1 MRESL
6 LMNRIKKTIGSLCQK
21 GQVIRLEAI
30 SNESRTAKGGDK
42 MRKLENVKVT
52 HVSYVDKA
60 ANKKSFFLTKA
71 EGEPTFETAV
81 KLVTKADDPQ
91 KLVYG
96 VVYEPETEDAHG
108 DYMDAETI
116 EKAAHIFM
124 EDYQQI
130 DKQHDFTTSAGKV
143 VESYV
148 APVDMTIEDTTISKG
163 TWVLVTKATDE
174 MWEDIQKGEFTGYSL
189 AGTAEVEE
197 VKKQT
202 TNNFNRRKTFRDV
215 NAAIEAFQSA
225 AWSILDNYSANDAE
239 KLSEIQD
246 EVNEL
251 SVLLGTIQTTK
262 SVTKQG
268 VVNGIKSFF
277 STKKSKGEHE
287 MTEEELK
294 KALGEALTPISER
307 LEKLENP
314 KSGDDDEL
322 TDEEKKKKEEE
333 AAAAKKKV
341 KKEAFTAEDITK
353 AVQEAVAPLN
363 EKVEALEKARF
374 SNNQEQNYTTEVA
387 KSEVPSYVDAV
398 FPVSE

>member
-1 MRESL
+1 
-6 LMNRIKKTIGSLCQK
+6 MNRIKKTIGSLCQK

-52 HVSYVDKA
+52 HVSYVDKS
-60 ANKKSFFLTKA
+60 ANKKSFFLTKE
-71 EGEPTFETAV
+71 EGKPTFETAV
-81 KLVTKADDPQ
+81 MLLTKADDPQ

-116 EKAAHIFM
+116 EKAAHSFM

-130 DKQHDFTTSAGKV
+130 DKQHDFTTSACKV

-148 APVDMTIEDTTISKG
+148 APVEMTINDTTITKG

-197 VKKQT
+197 IKKQT
-202 TNNFNRRKTFRDV
+202 KNNFNRRKTFRDV

-225 AWSILDNYSANDAE
+225 AWSILDNYSSDDADKVAE
-239 KLSEIQD
+239 IQKEVSELSELI
-246 EVNEL
+246 
-251 SVLLGTIQTTK
+251 GTIQTTK
-262 SVTKQG
+262 AVTKQG

-277 STKKSKGEHE
+277 STKKSKEEHE

-294 KALGEALTPISER
+294 KALGEALNPITER
-307 LEKLENP
+307 LQKLEDAKN
-314 KSGDDDEL
+314 GEGEL

-333 AAAAKKKV
+333 AAAKKKV

-363 EKVEALEKARF
+363 EKVETLEKARF
-374 SNNQEQNYTTEVA
+374 SNNQEQNYTEQIE
-387 KSEVPSYVDAV
+387 KEEDV
-398 FPVSE
+398 FGSLFSVKGGNE

>member
-1 MRESL
+1 
-6 LMNRIKKTIGSLCQK
+6 MNRIKKTIGSLCQK

-71 EGEPTFETAV
+71 EGKPTFETAV

-116 EKAAHIFM
+116 EKAAHSFM

-148 APVDMTIEDTTISKG
+148 APVEMTINDTTITKG

-197 VKKQT
+197 IKKQT
-202 TNNFNRRKTFRDV
+202 KNNFNRRKTFRDV

-225 AWSILDNYSANDAE
+225 AWSILDNYSSDDADKVAE
-239 KLSEIQD
+239 IQKEVSELSELI
-246 EVNEL
+246 
-251 SVLLGTIQTTK
+251 GTIQTTK
-262 SVTKQG
+262 AVTKQG

-277 STKKSKGEHE
+277 STKKSKEEHE

-294 KALGEALTPISER
+294 KALGEALNPITER
-307 LEKLENP
+307 LQKLEDAKN
-314 KSGDDDEL
+314 GEGEL

-333 AAAAKKKV
+333 AAAKKKV

-363 EKVEALEKARF
+363 EKVETLEKARF
-374 SNNQEQNYTTEVA
+374 SNNQEQNYTEQIEKEEDVFGSLFSVKA
-387 KSEVPSYVDAV
+387 SYELVK
-398 FPVSE
+398 

>member
-1 MRESL
+1 
-6 LMNRIKKTIGSLCQK
+6 MNRIKKTIGSLCQK

-71 EGEPTFETAV
+71 EGKPTFETAV

-116 EKAAHIFM
+116 EKAAHSFM

-148 APVDMTIEDTTISKG
+148 APDEMTINDTTITKG

-197 VKKQT
+197 IKKQT
-202 TNNFNRRKTFRDV
+202 KNNFNRRKTFRDV

-225 AWSILDNYSANDAE
+225 AWSILDNYSSDDADKVAE
-239 KLSEIQD
+239 IQKEVSELSELI
-246 EVNEL
+246 
-251 SVLLGTIQTTK
+251 GTIQTTK
-262 SVTKQG
+262 AVTKQG

-277 STKKSKGEHE
+277 STKKSKEEHE

-294 KALGEALTPISER
+294 KALGEALNPITER
-307 LEKLENP
+307 LQKLEDAKN
-314 KSGDDDEL
+314 GEGEL

-333 AAAAKKKV
+333 AAAKKKV

-363 EKVEALEKARF
+363 EKVETLEKARF
-374 SNNQEQNYTTEVA
+374 SNNQEQNYTEQIE
-387 KSEVPSYVDAV
+387 KEEDV
-398 FPVSE
+398 FGSLFSVKGGNE

>member
-1 MRESL
+1 
-6 LMNRIKKTIGSLCQK
+6 
-21 GQVIRLEAI
+21 
-30 SNESRTAKGGDK
+30 

-71 EGEPTFETAV
+71 EGEPTFETSV

-108 DYMDAETI
+108 DYMEAETI
-116 EKAAHIFM
+116 EKAAHSFM

-148 APVDMTIEDTTISKG
+148 APVDMAIEDTTITKG

-197 VKKQT
+197 VKKHT

-225 AWSILDNYSANDAE
+225 AWSILDNYSSDDAE
-239 KLSEIQD
+239 KVNEIQS
-246 EVNEL
+246 EVSEL
-251 SVLLGTIQTTK
+251 SALIGTIQTTK

-268 VVNGIKSFF
+268 VANGIKSFF
-277 STKKSKGEHE
+277 STKKSKGEQD
-287 MTEEELK
+287 MTGEELK
-294 KALGEALTPISER
+294 KALGEALNPITER
-307 LEKLENP
+307 LEKLENS
-314 KSGDDDEL
+314 KSEEGDDL
-322 TDEEKKKKEEE
+322 TDDEKKKKEAEE
-333 AAAAKKKV
+333 AAKKKKV
-341 KKEAFTAEDITK
+341 KKEGFTAEDITK

-363 EKVEALEKARF
+363 QKVEALEKARI
-374 SNNQEQNYTTEVA
+374 SNNQEPNYTENVEKA
-387 KSEVPSYVDAV
+387 AVPDYVNAV
-398 FPVSE
+398 FPISE

>member
-1 MRESL
+1 
-6 LMNRIKKTIGSLCQK
+6 MNRIKKTIGSLCQK

-71 EGEPTFETAV
+71 EGKPTFETAV

-116 EKAAHIFM
+116 EKAAHSFM

-148 APVDMTIEDTTISKG
+148 APVEMTINDTTITKG

-197 VKKQT
+197 IKKQT
-202 TNNFNRRKTFRDV
+202 KNNFNRRKTFRDV

-225 AWSILDNYSANDAE
+225 AWSILDNYSSDDADKVAE
-239 KLSEIQD
+239 IQKEVSELSELI
-246 EVNEL
+246 
-251 SVLLGTIQTTK
+251 GTIQTTK
-262 SVTKQG
+262 AVTKQG

-277 STKKSKGEHE
+277 STKKSKKEHE

-294 KALGEALTPISER
+294 KALGEALNPITER
-307 LEKLENP
+307 LQKLEDAKN
-314 KSGDDDEL
+314 GEGEL

-333 AAAAKKKV
+333 AAAKKKV

-363 EKVEALEKARF
+363 EKVETLEKARF
-374 SNNQEQNYTTEVA
+374 SNNQEQNYTEQIE
-387 KSEVPSYVDAV
+387 KEEDV
-398 FPVSE
+398 FGSLFSVKGGNE